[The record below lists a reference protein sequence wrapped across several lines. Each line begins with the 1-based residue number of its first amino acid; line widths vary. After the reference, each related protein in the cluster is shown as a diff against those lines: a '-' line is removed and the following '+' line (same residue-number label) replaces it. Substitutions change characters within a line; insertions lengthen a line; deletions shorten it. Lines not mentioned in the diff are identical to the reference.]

1 MLRPG
6 GNGGVRVKRIL
17 VLCDDLRR
25 QETVGEIL
33 EPEGYDVMTV
43 AWDPLALGLV
53 LTANPELVILDIC
66 LPEASGQ
73 DYCRQIRS
81 RNAAVPLLV
90 LSAIKD
96 VANVIQLLELGA
108 DDYITK
114 PFCAPEFTAR
124 VKASMR
130 LRAVRNRKS
139 AV

>member
-1 MLRPG
+1 MRLAETAVLR
-6 GNGGVRVKRIL
+6 VERIL

-33 EPEGYDVMTV
+33 EPEGYDVMTI
-43 AWDPLALGLV
+43 AWDPLALGIV
-53 LTANPELVILDIC
+53 LTANPELLIFDIC
-66 LPEASGQ
+66 LPEASGK

-81 RNAAVPLLV
+81 KTTAVPLLI

-96 VANVIQLLELGA
+96 VANVVQLLELGA

-114 PFCAPEFTAR
+114 PFSPPEFVAR
-124 VKASMR
+124 VRASMR
-130 LRAVRNRKS
+130 LRDIRNRKS

>member
-1 MLRPG
+1 ME
-6 GNGGVRVKRIL
+6 RIL
-17 VLCDDLRR
+17 VPCDDLKR

-33 EPEGYDVMTV
+33 EPEGYDVMTI
-43 AWDPLALGLV
+43 AWDPLALGIV
-53 LTANPELVILDIC
+53 LTANPELLIFDIC

-81 RNAAVPLLV
+81 KTTAVPLLI

-96 VANVIQLLELGA
+96 VTNVVQLLELGA

-114 PFCAPEFTAR
+114 PFSVPEFMAR

-130 LRAVRNRKS
+130 LRDIRRR
-139 AV
+139 

>member
-1 MLRPG
+1 M
-6 GNGGVRVKRIL
+6 
-17 VLCDDLRR
+17 LCDDLQR

-81 RNAAVPLLV
+81 KTTTVPLLI

-96 VANVIQLLELGA
+96 VTNVVQLLELGA

-114 PFCAPEFTAR
+114 PFSVPEFMAR

-130 LRAVRNRKS
+130 LRVLRRR
-139 AV
+139 